1 MKQQQYPEHDIIRP
15 IVGQDHHHHHQPS
28 QYVPSHHHQQAPQP
42 QFYYQNN
49 GHIIG
54 NGNGNGFPIQGLP
67 SQQHPIIDNHNLNHR
82 GGIHLLNGFYD
93 QAETSEYIE
102 LQESR
107 KIIEVP
113 TADLFLDLI
122 SWAGVASSCQKS

>member
-15 IVGQDHHHHHQPS
+15 AVVGQDHHHHHHQPS

-49 GHIIG
+49 GHITG
-54 NGNGNGFPIQGLP
+54 NGNGYPLQGLP

-107 KIIEVP
+107 KIIEV
-113 TADLFLDLI
+113 T
-122 SWAGVASSCQKS
+122 SRSSLEEALLT